1 MSLVNT
7 YHFRKAWA
15 TGIWI
20 LAALPV
26 QADQYQPVMQA
37 DYQETELRYYASDSQ
52 NASFL
57 TRMKSRN
64 LSFLECSGHLR
75 TGRLVDYYQSD
86 HGRDFD
92 IRTGS
97 YYRFNERLML
107 AGSLSYGAD
116 KGKHMSGSVFI
127 HPEYAPFDIVEM
139 DPSNAGTKRKEWYSL
154 SGRAGYAI
162 HDKLSLGAALDY
174 TVENYAKFKDLRH
187 QNSLMDLNVSV
198 GGNYRIS
205 QHVILGAAY
214 VFRRNIQR
222 VSFKIYGNT
231 DRQYAS
237 LISFGGFYGRS
248 ELFGESGYTSN
259 ALPLFSQTH
268 GGTLQLVGEK
278 SGMQWFHELGVYQEK
293 GRFGTGASTSITY
306 SYHRGSRLEYR
317 SKLLLSRDRL
327 FHVVGLNAYSQSL
340 ENHEHS
346 YKESTDANG
355 VSQIVYYGSNQV
367 GDKGWKGVDISY
379 TLLSGSSQWKRADWT
394 TGIATGY
401 FSREMTAS
409 QYPFYRKQ
417 DVHTLHSEIF
427 FTRNWMDR
435 KNVYTL
441 SLEGGYA
448 TGWGNRCTDGTYTQ
462 VAENQKV
469 PVSQDAYLNQ
479 EYDYRVAHQVRS
491 GLSLGYERGL
501 YARLSLYAKMHV
513 VYRVALNTSLKGEH
527 QLVCGLAA
535 GVKF

>member
-187 QNSLMDLNVSV
+187 QNSLTIFPQRYFPRLQIVFTVYPGTTKAGDPVTGQRYLNSKELVGSIPDMLLDTLSLVQQRMSTGAIVEGGLRKDVPDYPIVALREAIANALQHRDYSPEGRGTHVQVNMYSDRIEVSNPGGLYGATTVESLGKEGISASRNEFLSRLLTYTPFLDGYVVENKGTGFMTIESELARALMPPPTVKNSLTFFSLSFEKRRMSKPERSKRPNSLDETIIRAIHANGDLSIKELVAIS
-198 GGNYRIS
+198 GMSRTSIS
-205 QHVILGAAY
+205 QHVRQLVETKILEPLE
-214 VFRRNIQR
+214 NIRSPKQR
-222 VSFKIYGNT
+222 Y
-231 DRQYAS
+231 R
-237 LISFGGFYGRS
+237 LIVGRS
-248 ELFGESGYTSN
+248 
-259 ALPLFSQTH
+259 
-268 GGTLQLVGEK
+268 
-278 SGMQWFHELGVYQEK
+278 
-293 GRFGTGASTSITY
+293 
-306 SYHRGSRLEYR
+306 
-317 SKLLLSRDRL
+317 
-327 FHVVGLNAYSQSL
+327 
-340 ENHEHS
+340 
-346 YKESTDANG
+346 
-355 VSQIVYYGSNQV
+355 
-367 GDKGWKGVDISY
+367 
-379 TLLSGSSQWKRADWT
+379 
-394 TGIATGY
+394 
-401 FSREMTAS
+401 
-409 QYPFYRKQ
+409 
-417 DVHTLHSEIF
+417 
-427 FTRNWMDR
+427 
-435 KNVYTL
+435 
-441 SLEGGYA
+441 
-448 TGWGNRCTDGTYTQ
+448 
-462 VAENQKV
+462 
-469 PVSQDAYLNQ
+469 
-479 EYDYRVAHQVRS
+479 
-491 GLSLGYERGL
+491 
-501 YARLSLYAKMHV
+501 
-513 VYRVALNTSLKGEH
+513 
-527 QLVCGLAA
+527 
-535 GVKF
+535 